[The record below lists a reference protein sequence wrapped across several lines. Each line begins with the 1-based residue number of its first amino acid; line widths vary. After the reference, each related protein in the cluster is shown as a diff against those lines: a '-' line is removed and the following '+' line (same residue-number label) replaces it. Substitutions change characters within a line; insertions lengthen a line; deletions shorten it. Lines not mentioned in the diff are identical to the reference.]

1 MSSSNSKLV
10 KLNFTPG
17 IRRETTQYAEEGA
30 WYDTDRVRFRAG
42 KPENLRGYETKVS
55 ATFDGAARALIAWR
69 DNDQFKRAMFGTPQK
84 LYEYNGDT
92 ITDIT
97 PVSTSVTITN
107 AFTVAL
113 SATTVT
119 VTAPGHGRSTGDYV
133 FFTSVSGPSGGVTIG
148 GNIIFGT
155 SVFQVSVISANAFA
169 ITVSATASA
178 AQSSASQ
185 ATAHYPIFTGVSNAT
200 PGLGYGAADYNAT
213 EPTSVGIS
221 KVTTNAGSPLV
232 TVSCAA
238 AHNAAA
244 NDFVF
249 FKPSSN
255 SVTPATVGGNLILT
269 KPSVGGVSVGG
280 PLFTVTSVASTQI
293 IITALANASASGD
306 VTSNLNMTARIFP
319 QSTTGREWS
328 DPTSAGATAF
338 SSEITQWSLDNWGE
352 DVIANRRKGTIYFFD
367 TDASTSPTRVVKVSG
382 ATNSTPTT
390 VNSILVSP
398 NDRHLIALG
407 ANTFNT
413 TASPTGTY
421 SPLTV
426 RWANQGDYTNW
437 VPSVSST
444 SGEVELADGT
454 GIIGGVRS
462 RNAVNIWTDNAL
474 WLQTFVGPPFTF
486 KFTQMGSNCGLIAPH
501 AAVDYDGRTVWMG
514 FDNFY
519 VFDGQVR
526 TLDCTVR
533 RYIFDRLNL
542 TAKDKIFAGIN
553 SEFKEVIWLY
563 PSTDGVECD
572 SYVIWSPDENY
583 WTYGSGIFTTFID
596 KDIFGN
602 TVTTGVSVAGNNLYD
617 NEPEGVFTANGE
629 AITSFLESADFDIQD
644 GNELMFIDRIVPDLT
659 MNDGTIKFSVQT
671 KDFPDQ
677 PDTELVEKGPFSI
690 TKSTKKVDL
699 RARGRQGRVR
709 VSCDSA
715 GTKWQW
721 GTIRMSMQQDGMR

>member
-17 IRRETTQYAEEGA
+17 IRRESTQYAEEGS

-42 KPENLRGYETKVS
+42 KPQNIGGYETKVS
-55 ATFDGAARALIAWR
+55 ATFDGAARDLITWS

-84 LYEYNGDT
+84 LYEHNGDT

-119 VTAPGHGRSTGDYV
+119 VTAAGHGRATGDYV

-155 SVFQVSVISANAFA
+155 SVFQVSVIGANSFA
-169 ITVSATASA
+169 IDVATTASA

-185 ATAHYPIFTGVSNAT
+185 ATVHYLISTGVSNAA
-200 PGLGYGAADYNAT
+200 PGLGYGAAAWQAGTSTAGTRAYN
-213 EPTSVGIS
+213 E
-221 KVTTNAGSPLV
+221 
-232 TVSCAA
+232 
-238 AHNAAA
+238 
-244 NDFVF
+244 
-249 FKPSSN
+249 
-255 SVTPATVGGNLILT
+255 
-269 KPSVGGVSVGG
+269 
-280 PLFTVTSVASTQI
+280 
-293 IITALANASASGD
+293 
-306 VTSNLNMTARIFP
+306 
-319 QSTTGREWS
+319 
-328 DPTSAGATAF
+328 PTSAGATTF

-367 TDASTSPTRVVKVSG
+367 TDASTTPLRAVKVSG

-390 VNSILVSP
+390 VDSVIVSP
-398 NDRHLIALG
+398 NDRHAIALG
-407 ANTFNT
+407 SNQFNT

-421 SPLTV
+421 DPMIV
-426 RWANQGDYTNW
+426 RWADQEDYTNW

-444 SGEVELADGT
+444 SGEVQLADGT
-454 GIIGGVRS
+454 AIIGGVRS
-462 RNAVNIWTDNAL
+462 RNAINIWTDNAL

-486 KFTQMGSNCGLIAPH
+486 KFSQMGTNCGLIAPH
-501 AAVDYDGRTVWMG
+501 AAIDYDGRTVWMG

-519 VFDGQVR
+519 TFDGQVR

-533 RYIFDRLNL
+533 RYIFDRLDL
-542 TAKDKIFAGIN
+542 TNKDKIFAGIN

-563 PSTDGVECD
+563 PSTDGSGECD

-583 WTYGSGIFTTFID
+583 WTYGSTLFTTFND
-596 KDIFGN
+596 KIVFGN
-602 TVTTGVSVAGNNLYD
+602 TITTGVSVNGNNIYN
-617 NEPEGVFTANGE
+617 NEPDGIFTANGE
-629 AITSFLESADFDIQD
+629 AITSFIESADFDIDD
-644 GNELMFIDRIVPDLT
+644 GTQLMFLDRLIPDMTL
-659 MNDGTIKFSVQT
+659 NDGTIKFSITT
-671 KDFPDQ
+671 KQFPESTQ
-677 PDTELVEKGPFSI
+677 ETEKGPFSI
-690 TKSTKKVDL
+690 TKSTSKIDL

-709 VSCDSA
+709 VSCDAADTS
-715 GTKWQW
+715 WRW
-721 GTIRMSMQQDGMR
+721 GSVRLSMQQDGRR

>member
-17 IRRETTQYAEEGA
+17 IRRESTQYAEEGS

-42 KPENLRGYETKVS
+42 RPQNIGGYETKVS
-55 ATFDGAARALIAWR
+55 ATFDGAARDLITWS

-84 LYEYNGDT
+84 LYEHNGDT

-119 VTAPGHGRSTGDYV
+119 VTAAGHGRATGDYV

-155 SVFQVSVISANAFA
+155 SVFQVSVIGANSFA
-169 ITVSATASA
+169 IDVATTASA

-185 ATAHYPIFTGVSNAT
+185 ATVHYLISTGVSNAA
-200 PGLGYGAADYNAT
+200 PGLGYGAAAWQAGTSTAGTRAYN
-213 EPTSVGIS
+213 E
-221 KVTTNAGSPLV
+221 
-232 TVSCAA
+232 
-238 AHNAAA
+238 
-244 NDFVF
+244 
-249 FKPSSN
+249 
-255 SVTPATVGGNLILT
+255 
-269 KPSVGGVSVGG
+269 
-280 PLFTVTSVASTQI
+280 
-293 IITALANASASGD
+293 
-306 VTSNLNMTARIFP
+306 
-319 QSTTGREWS
+319 
-328 DPTSAGATAF
+328 PTSAGATTF

-367 TDASTSPTRVVKVSG
+367 TDASTTPLRAVKVSG

-390 VNSILVSP
+390 VDSVIVSP
-398 NDRHLIALG
+398 NDRHAIALG
-407 ANTFNT
+407 SNQFNT

-421 SPLTV
+421 DPMIV
-426 RWANQGDYTNW
+426 RWADQEDYTNW

-444 SGEVELADGT
+444 SGEVQLADGT
-454 GIIGGVRS
+454 AIIGGVRS
-462 RNAVNIWTDNAL
+462 RNAINIWTDNAL

-486 KFTQMGSNCGLIAPH
+486 KFSQMGTNCGLIAPH
-501 AAVDYDGRTVWMG
+501 AAIDYDGRTVWMG

-519 VFDGQVR
+519 TFDGQVR

-533 RYIFDRLNL
+533 RYIFDRLDL
-542 TAKDKIFAGIN
+542 TNKDKIFAGIN

-563 PSTDGVECD
+563 PSTDGSGECD

-583 WTYGSGIFTTFID
+583 WTYGSTLFTTFND
-596 KDIFGN
+596 KIVFGN
-602 TVTTGVSVAGNNLYD
+602 TITTGVSVNGNNIYN
-617 NEPEGVFTANGE
+617 NEPDGIFTANGE
-629 AITSFLESADFDIQD
+629 AITSFIESADFDIDD
-644 GNELMFIDRIVPDLT
+644 GTQLMFLDRLIPDMTL
-659 MNDGTIKFSVQT
+659 NDGTIKFSITT
-671 KDFPDQ
+671 KQFPESTQ
-677 PDTELVEKGPFSI
+677 ETEKGPFSI
-690 TKSTKKVDL
+690 TKSTSKIDL

-709 VSCDSA
+709 VSCDAADTS
-715 GTKWQW
+715 WRW
-721 GTIRMSMQQDGMR
+721 GSVRLSMQQDGRR

>member
-1 MSSSNSKLV
+1 M
-10 KLNFTPG
+10 
-17 IRRETTQYAEEGA
+17 
-30 WYDTDRVRFRAG
+30 
-42 KPENLRGYETKVS
+42 
-55 ATFDGAARALIAWR
+55 
-69 DNDQFKRAMFGTPQK
+69 
-84 LYEYNGDT
+84 
-92 ITDIT
+92 
-97 PVSTSVTITN
+97 
-107 AFTVAL
+107 
-113 SATTVT
+113 
-119 VTAPGHGRSTGDYV
+119 
-133 FFTSVSGPSGGVTIG
+133 
-148 GNIIFGT
+148 
-155 SVFQVSVISANAFA
+155 
-169 ITVSATASA
+169 
-178 AQSSASQ
+178 
-185 ATAHYPIFTGVSNAT
+185 
-200 PGLGYGAADYNAT
+200 
-213 EPTSVGIS
+213 GIS

-269 KPSVGGVSVGG
+269 KSSLGGVSVGG

-293 IITALANASASGD
+293 IITTKANASASGD

-328 DPTSAGATAF
+328 DPTSAGATTF

-352 DVIANRRKGTIYFFD
+352 DVLANRRKGTIYFFD
-367 TDASTSPTRVVKVSG
+367 TDASTVPTRAVKVSG

-407 ANTFNT
+407 ANQFGT
-413 TASPTGTY
+413 TASPSGTFD
-421 SPLTV
+421 PLTV
-426 RWANQGDYTNW
+426 RWANQEDYTNW

-444 SGEVELADGT
+444 SGEVQLTDGT
-454 GIIGGVRS
+454 KIVGAVRS
-462 RNAVNIWTDNAL
+462 RNAVNVWTDNSL

-486 KFTQMGSNCGLIAPH
+486 KFAQMGTNCGLIAPH
-501 AAVDYDGRTVWMG
+501 AGVDYDGRTVWMG

-519 VFDGQVR
+519 IFDGQVR

-533 RYIFDRLNL
+533 RYIFDRLNI

-563 PSTDGVECD
+563 PSTDSTECD

-583 WTYGSGIFTTFID
+583 WTYGSSIFTTFAD
-596 KDIFGN
+596 KEVFGN
-602 TVTTGVSVAGNNLYD
+602 TITTGVSAAGNNLYN
-617 NEPEGVFTANGE
+617 NEPSGVFTANGE

-644 GNELMFIDRIVPDLT
+644 GNELMFIDRIIPDLT
-659 MNDGTIKFSVQT
+659 MNDGTIKFSIKT
-671 KDFPDQ
+671 KNFPDQ
-677 PDTELVEKGPFSI
+677 PDSELVEKGPFSI
-690 TKSTKKVDL
+690 SKNTSKVDL

-709 VSCDSA
+709 VSCNST

>member
-1 MSSSNSKLV
+1 M
-10 KLNFTPG
+10 NFTPG
-17 IRRETTQYAEEGA
+17 IRRETTQYAEEGS
-30 WYDTDRVRFRAG
+30 WYDVDRVRFRAG
-42 KPENLRGYETKVS
+42 KPENLRGYDTKVS
-55 ATFDGAARALIAWR
+55 ATFDGAARDLITWS

-84 LYEYNGDT
+84 LYEHDGDRLV
-92 ITDIT
+92 DIT

-133 FFTSVSGPSGGVTIG
+133 FFTSVSGPSGGVTLG
-148 GNIIFGT
+148 GNIILGT
-155 SVFQVSVISANAFA
+155 SVFQVSVIGANSFA
-169 ITVSATASA
+169 IDVSATASA

-185 ATAHYPIFTGVSNAT
+185 ATAHYPIFTGVSNAA
-200 PGLGYGAADYNAT
+200 PGLGFGAAPYDAT

-244 NDFVF
+244 DDYVF

-269 KPSVGGVSVGG
+269 KSSVGGVSVGG

-293 IITALANASASGD
+293 IITTKANASASGD
-306 VTSNLNMTARIFP
+306 VTSNLNMTARIYP
-319 QSTTGREWS
+319 QGTTGRAYNE
-328 DPTSAGATAF
+328 PTSAGATGF

-352 DVIANRRKGTIYFFD
+352 DVLVNRRKGAIYFFD
-367 TDASTSPTRVVKVSG
+367 TDASTTPLRATLVSG

-390 VNSILVSP
+390 VDSIIVSP
-398 NDRHLIALG
+398 NDRHAIALG
-407 ANTFNT
+407 SNQFGT
-413 TASPTGTY
+413 TASPSGTY
-421 SPLTV
+421 DPLTV
-426 RWANQGDYTNW
+426 RWANQEDYTNW

-444 SGEVELADGT
+444 SGEVQLTDGT
-454 GIIGGVRS
+454 AIIGGVRS
-462 RNAVNIWTDNAL
+462 RNAINVWTDNSL

-486 KFTQMGSNCGLIAPH
+486 KFTQLGPHCGLIAPH

-533 RYIFDRLNL
+533 RFIFNRLNNNQQ
-542 TAKDKIFAGIN
+542 DKIFAGIN

-563 PSTDGVECD
+563 PSTESTECD

-583 WTYGSGIFTTFID
+583 WTYGSGIFTTFAD
-596 KDIFGN
+596 KEVFGN
-602 TVTTGVSVAGNNLYD
+602 TITTGVSVSGNNLYN
-617 NEPEGVFTANGE
+617 NEPADIFTANGN

-644 GNELMFIDRIVPDLT
+644 GNELMFIDRIIPDLT

-671 KDFPDQ
+671 KNFPDQ
-677 PDTELVEKGPFSI
+677 PDSDLVEKGPFSI
-690 TKSTKKVDL
+690 TKTTNKIDL

-709 VSCDSA
+709 VSCNSA

-721 GTIRMSMQQDGMR
+721 GTIRMSMQQDGII